1 MNISPQKFISK
12 IGFIGMSKLKTL
24 VILFFLF
31 FYQYTFSQNW
41 PEKPIKLVV
50 PFGPGGTNDLLAR
63 IVAQALTEKLG
74 QSVVVDNRPGA
85 GGSVGTDYVIRS
97 APDGYT
103 LMIGATSTIAVNVS
117 AYPNRNFDPIKNLTP
132 IVELASG
139 PFVVFVNPNVNATNI
154 KELIDLAKAKP
165 GTLNFSSSGKGSS
178 LHLSAELLK
187 LMTKVD
193 MVHVPYKSGGAA
205 ITALVSGEVQVYIG
219 DMASLFQHVKSKA
232 VRPLAVT
239 MEKRFPLL
247 PDLPTVSES
256 GVPGYEASSWYGLLG
271 PAGLPTE
278 IINKINTDMNIIM
291 HTSAMSERMQS
302 LGIQASTGS
311 SDQFAQLIKQ
321 QIPKWAT
328 VVKAAGA
335 QED

>member
-1 MNISPQKFISK
+1 MY
-12 IGFIGMSKLKTL
+12 KLRL
-24 VILFFLF
+24 FLFFLIPF
-31 FYQYTFSQNW
+31 IWQNSLAENW
-41 PEKPIKLVV
+41 PDKPIKLVV

-63 IVAQALTEKLG
+63 IVAQALGDKLG
-74 QSVVVDNRPGA
+74 QSVVVDNKPGA
-85 GGSVGTDYVIRS
+85 GGSIGTDYVIRS

-117 AYPNRNFDPIKNLTP
+117 AYPNRNFDPTKNLTP

-139 PFVVFVNPNVNATNI
+139 PFVVFVNPSVNATNI
-154 KELIDLAKAKP
+154 KELIDLARAKP
-165 GTLNFSSSGKGSS
+165 GSLNFSSSGKGSS

-205 ITALVSGEVQVYIG
+205 ITALVAGEVQVYIG
-219 DMASLFQHVKSKA
+219 DMASLFQHVKTKA

-239 MEKRFPLL
+239 SEKRFPLL
-247 PDLPTVSES
+247 ADLPTVSES
-256 GVPGYEASSWYGLLG
+256 GVPGYEASSWYGLLS
-271 PAGLPTE
+271 PTGLPVD
-278 IINKINTDMNIIM
+278 INNKINKEINTIM
-291 HTSAMSERMQS
+291 HTPSMSERMQT
-302 LGIQASTGS
+302 LGIQATTGT
-311 SDQFAQLIKQ
+311 SDQFTQLIKQ
-321 QIPKWAT
+321 QVPKWAV

>member
-1 MNISPQKFISK
+1 MC
-12 IGFIGMSKLKTL
+12 KLKFLLLLLTS
-24 VILFFLF
+24 FFC
-31 FYQYTFSQNW
+31 QCSFSQTW

-63 IVAQALTEKLG
+63 IVAQALGDKLG
-74 QSVVVDNRPGA
+74 QSVVVDNKPGA
-85 GGSVGTDYVIRS
+85 GGSIGTDYVIRA

-117 AYPNRNFDPIKNLTP
+117 AYPNRNFDPTKNLTP

-139 PFVVFVNPNVNATNI
+139 PFVVFVNPSVNATNI
-154 KELIDLAKAKP
+154 KELIDLARAKP
-165 GTLNFSSSGKGSS
+165 GSLNFSSSGKGSS

-205 ITALVSGEVQVYIG
+205 ITALVAGEVQVYIG
-219 DMASLFQHVKSKA
+219 DMASLFQHVKTKA

-239 MEKRFPLL
+239 TEKRFPILA
-247 PDLPTVSES
+247 DLPTVSES

-271 PAGLPTE
+271 PTGLPVDIT
-278 IINKINTDMNIIM
+278 NKINKEINIIM
-291 HTSAMSERMQS
+291 HTPSMSERMQTWGS
-302 LGIQASTGS
+302 QASTAT
-311 SDQFAQLIKQ
+311 SDQVAQLIKQ
-321 QIPKWAT
+321 QVPKWAV

>member
-1 MNISPQKFISK
+1 MYKFRL
-12 IGFIGMSKLKTL
+12 F
-24 VILFFLF
+24 LFFLIPF
-31 FYQYTFSQNW
+31 ICQNSLAENW
-41 PEKPIKLVV
+41 PDKPIKLVV

-63 IVAQALTEKLG
+63 IVAQALGEKLG
-74 QSVVVDNRPGA
+74 QSVVVDNKPGA
-85 GGSVGTDYVIRS
+85 GGSIGTDYVIRS

-117 AYPNRNFDPIKNLTP
+117 AYPNRNFDPTKNLTP

-139 PFVVFVNPNVNATNI
+139 PFVVFVNPSVNATNI
-154 KELIDLAKAKP
+154 KELIDLARAKP
-165 GTLNFSSSGKGSS
+165 GSLNFSSSGKGSS

-205 ITALVSGEVQVYIG
+205 ITALVAGEVQVYIG
-219 DMASLFQHVKSKA
+219 DMASLFQHVKTKA

-239 MEKRFPLL
+239 SEKRFPLL
-247 PDLPTVSES
+247 ADLPTVSES
-256 GVPGYEASSWYGLLG
+256 GVPGYEASSWYGLLS
-271 PAGLPTE
+271 PTGLPVD
-278 IINKINTDMNIIM
+278 INNKINKEINTIM
-291 HTSAMSERMQS
+291 HTPSMSERMQT
-302 LGIQASTGS
+302 LGIQATTGT
-311 SDQFAQLIKQ
+311 SDQFTQLIKQ
-321 QIPKWAT
+321 QVPKWAV